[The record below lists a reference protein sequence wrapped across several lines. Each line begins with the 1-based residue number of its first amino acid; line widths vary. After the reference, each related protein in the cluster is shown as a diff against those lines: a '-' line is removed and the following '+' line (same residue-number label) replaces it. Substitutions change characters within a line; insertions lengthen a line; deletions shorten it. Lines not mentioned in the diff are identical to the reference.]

1 MERIFC
7 PVVFGCSIAVFPACE
22 YRFSGVLRN
31 ESVYQV
37 KKEITVFAI
46 SFLYGCYEVRFTLL
60 KMRLTINTRAIAPM
74 SAGIM

>member
-1 MERIFC
+1 MERILC
-7 PVVFGCSIAVFPACE
+7 PVVFGCSIAVFPVVNTA
-22 YRFSGVLRN
+22 FLVVLRN

-60 KMRLTINTRAIAPM
+60 KMRLTINTRAIAPI